1 MVATPSLFYW
11 EKYMNKSFILEE
23 LSDESLDAILSLPL
37 DKKSS
42 YFTAMLK
49 SFYPSVQENT
59 EEFDSLIS
67 SYLSSFY
74 VEKIYRSNNFFNE
87 KFTVIY
93 TTTGIIRNI
102 IADMYYADDD
112 LITH

>member
-1 MVATPSLFYW
+1 MVVTPSLFYW
-11 EKYMNKSFILEE
+11 KYDMNNRFILEE
-23 LSDESLDAILSLPL
+23 LSDESLDAVLSLPL

-49 SFYPSVQENT
+49 SFYPNIVEGT
-59 EEFDSLIS
+59 DEFDNIIA

-74 VEKIYRSNNFFNE
+74 VEKLYRSNNFFNE

-93 TTTGIIRNI
+93 TSTGLIRNI
-102 IADMYYADDD
+102 IAEMYYADDD